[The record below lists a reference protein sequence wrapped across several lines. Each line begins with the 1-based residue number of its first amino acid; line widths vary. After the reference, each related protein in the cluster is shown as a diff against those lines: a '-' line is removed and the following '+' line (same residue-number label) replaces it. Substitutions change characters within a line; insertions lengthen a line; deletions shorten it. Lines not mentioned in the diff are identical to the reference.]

1 MTTIPHPTNPN
12 ATPLRGVALC
22 GFCMTGHHDRCAGV
36 VFNPGGGKNKKDSQG
51 RLVPATRT
59 DQVWR
64 CTCEASPRCGA
75 SRCLDCGEVDPELI
89 DPNLCQ
95 CLDRGACS
103 IRVEVATTRARER
116 FERGFGVRS
125 VVAKE
130 TPSGSPRSKPVA
142 VVRATAGECL
152 CCNEP
157 TKGGKFLPGHDARWL
172 SRQVQAIMDDPSS
185 RESVEAAV
193 KAASDALHAKLTN
206 RLVPGL

>member
-103 IRVEVATTRARER
+103 IRVEVATTRAL
-116 FERGFGVRS
+116 S
-125 VVAKE
+125 LIHI
-130 TPSGSPRSKPVA
+130 S
-142 VVRATAGECL
+142 
-152 CCNEP
+152 EP
-157 TKGGKFLPGHDARWL
+157 TRPY
-172 SRQVQAIMDDPSS
+172 
-185 RESVEAAV
+185 
-193 KAASDALHAKLTN
+193 
-206 RLVPGL
+206 